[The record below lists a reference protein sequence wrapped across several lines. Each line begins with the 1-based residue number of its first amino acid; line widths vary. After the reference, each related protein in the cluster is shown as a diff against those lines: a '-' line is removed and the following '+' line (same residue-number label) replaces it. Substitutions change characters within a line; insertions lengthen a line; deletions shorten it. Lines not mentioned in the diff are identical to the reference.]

1 MLQWHALSYPGDNH
15 LNIWLTSSS
24 CPSQDYNFFFVTSDF
39 VYVCIERY
47 LSATVHNYSNRQMQ
61 AQSLHALGKTFFS
74 GTPSV
79 CTQPHTSNIHQF
91 HTHSDFWLQ
100 LGTRPLFCF
109 LHILLTFLLYLDFS
123 RYSYGILAS
132 QKSHFCSS
140 YS

>member
-39 VYVCIERY
+39 IYVCTERY

-91 HTHSDFWLQ
+91 HTYSDLLLAPIRHQ
-100 LGTRPLFCF
+100 APLLFF
-109 LHILLTFLLYLDFS
+109 TYFTHLFALFRFF
-123 RYSYGILAS
+123 
-132 QKSHFCSS
+132 QV
-140 YS
+140 